1 MDSVDNIEEGNESV
15 WRAIA
20 GRAGF
25 ASLPLASLGMPIRD
39 VSEGKEALSDNG
51 AGAGLLGGLGLRVL
65 PLGPVALSPPDGASL
80 TLSTAVAV
88 FVAFRAA
95 AIVLKLRGLDDRRR
109 QPLEDEEG
117 RKLVEEP
124 AGAGDGVRRL
134 EGVND
139 GFAQLARICWWS
151 AAGVCELESSSNPGV
166 VGVEVGRASSPDAA
180 SVDSSVVFKFWPS
193 RLAASRSRRC
203 CSSCSCS
210 DRRIASMSI
219 SFCKSP

>member
-1 MDSVDNIEEGNESV
+1 MLGLLTRRGSRDIVESGDDSRTSYEPCPVDSVDNIEEANESV

-25 ASLPLASLGMPIRD
+25 ASLPLGMPIMD
-39 VSEGKEALSDNG
+39 VSEGKEALSGNS
-51 AGAGLLGGLGLRVL
+51 AGAGLLGGFGVRVL
-65 PLGPVALSPPDGASL
+65 PLGPVALLPPDGASL

-88 FVAFRAA
+88 FVAFMAA

-124 AGAGDGVRRL
+124 GDGVRRL

-166 VGVEVGRASSPDAA
+166 VGGEVGRASSPDAA
-180 SVDSSVVFKFWPS
+180 SVDSSGVFKF
-193 RLAASRSRRC
+193 
-203 CSSCSCS
+203 
-210 DRRIASMSI
+210 
-219 SFCKSP
+219 